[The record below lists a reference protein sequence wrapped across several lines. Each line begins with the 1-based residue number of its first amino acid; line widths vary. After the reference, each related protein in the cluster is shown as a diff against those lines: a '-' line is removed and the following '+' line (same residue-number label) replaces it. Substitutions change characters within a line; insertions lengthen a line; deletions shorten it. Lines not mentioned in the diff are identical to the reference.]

1 MQWIEEP
8 SPFQGQ
14 WQKGED
20 CLPVAWVSVGMLR
33 EAFRETPLDSC
44 ANVDIPAKEAFFL
57 GKSLYLY
64 AVTRRNGLFVATT
77 WQANPAA

>member
-1 MQWIEEP
+1 
-8 SPFQGQ
+8 
-14 WQKGED
+14 
-20 CLPVAWVSVGMLR
+20 MLR

-44 ANVDIPAKEAFFL
+44 ANVDMLAKEASFL

-64 AVTRRNGLFVATT
+64 AVTRRNGLFVATP